1 MNIIISLV
9 LILSVIGIAVVVYLL
24 KNSKKDKLS
33 FKESLDLT
41 ELPVVTFYNSGL
53 KLNFLLDT
61 GSNVNLLNKKL
72 SDKLKKEF
80 VNSELNVY
88 GVGGVQNS
96 VEASCCSMEIT
107 NGSLKFTDNFY
118 LIDLEDTFSEIKK
131 SSGVQIHGILG
142 SLFFNKYRY
151 ILDFNKMIAY
161 VK

>member
-9 LILSVIGIAVVVYLL
+9 LILSVIGITVVVYLL
-24 KNSKKDKLS
+24 KNNKKDKLS

-41 ELPVVTFYNSGL
+41 ELPVVTFYNNGL

-72 SDKLKKEF
+72 SEKLKKEF

-96 VEASCCSMEIT
+96 VEASCCNMEIT
-107 NGSLKFTDNFY
+107 NGNLKFTDNFY
-118 LIDLEDTFSEIKK
+118 LIDLEETFSEIKK